1 MEHAPKEAQL
11 RVSTGE
17 AMIVSHAGLFSSMG
31 GNEWHL
37 ARVNQLG
44 DALLFF

>member
-17 AMIVSHAGLFSSMG
+17 TRIVSHAGLFSSVEMNG
-31 GNEWHL
+31 AWPE
-37 ARVNQLG
+37 
-44 DALLFF
+44 